1 MLLGDLETKGL
12 VNPPTFLV
20 TNTHYLCRMG
30 SHAYGVATSNSD
42 QDIYG
47 VVIPPRDYI
56 FPPNYI
62 EGFDNRDL
70 TFNHW
75 QQHAVIDKSANGGKG
90 CNYDFSIYN
99 IVSFFKLAMDN
110 NPNVLDSL
118 FVRRESIIH
127 ITEAFEIVREN
138 RKIFLHKGVVHK
150 MKGYAYSQ
158 LAKAKNA
165 VGHLQDIL
173 NFEKEHNIPQSTTYK
188 DATHNTTYNSQT
200 EYSSYIKLWN
210 DGMAKTTR
218 FEAQKIAGF
227 DLKFC
232 YHIFRLVDQAE
243 YILNNHDLDLMEP
256 SRVAKMK
263 AIRRGDL
270 TFDEIVKYFSDA
282 ELRLANLYESSSLRK
297 FPPTKEIRTLLVST
311 LESHYGSLSNFLKE
325 SDSQKLAI
333 NEIKGILRKYSL

>member
-1 MLLGDLETKGL
+1 
-12 VNPPTFLV
+12 
-20 TNTHYLCRMG
+20 MG

-42 QDIYG
+42 LDIYG

-75 QQHAVIDKSANGGKG
+75 QQHAVIDKCANGGKG

-99 IVSFFKLAMDN
+99 IVNFFRLAMDN

-138 RKIFLHKGVVHK
+138 RKLFLHKGVVAK
-150 MKGYAYSQ
+150 CRGYSFSQ
-158 LAKAKNA
+158 LAKTKNA
-165 VGHLQDIL
+165 IGHLQEIF
-173 NFEKEHNIPQSTTYK
+173 NFEDSHGIDHKTTIEE
-188 DATHNTTYNSQT
+188 ATNMEERLGYFAHRDYLD
-200 EYSSYIKLWN
+200 LWN
-210 DGMAKTTR
+210 KGTAKTTR

-270 TFDEIVKYFSDA
+270 TFDEIVKYFSEA
-282 ELRLANLYESSSLRK
+282 ELRLANLHESSSLPK
-297 FPPTKEIRTLLVST
+297 FPPAKEIRALLVST

-325 SDSQKLAI
+325 SDGQKLAI